1 MNSDNISRFVSTG
14 SVFDEEEKT
23 YRKFS
28 FGPALLTMML
38 GIVPAGVLKGY
49 WPFMTIA
56 MILISIACIVT
67 TFKLS
72 EYGLTVQDSL
82 CLDVVI
88 FGSWTLILSF
98 IEIMYFTIW
107 KGFTP
112 WFLLIYAPIIFIP
125 LFVGMKIRQALK
137 KENYNPKK
145 MAKSGIGSVGFAS
158 GILGM
163 CFAAAFRNVEQSTAF
178 IVGLLCLSILNGFM
192 SLGLLSLQK
201 LYYMKKFKVNM

>member
-1 MNSDNISRFVSTG
+1 MNSDNISRYVSTG
-14 SVFDEEEKT
+14 SVFDEDEKT

-49 WPFMTIA
+49 WSFMTIA
-56 MILISIACIVT
+56 MILISIVCIVT

-98 IEIMYFTIW
+98 IEIM
-107 KGFTP
+107 
-112 WFLLIYAPIIFIP
+112 
-125 LFVGMKIRQALK
+125 
-137 KENYNPKK
+137 
-145 MAKSGIGSVGFAS
+145 
-158 GILGM
+158 
-163 CFAAAFRNVEQSTAF
+163 
-178 IVGLLCLSILNGFM
+178 
-192 SLGLLSLQK
+192 
-201 LYYMKKFKVNM
+201 

>member
-1 MNSDNISRFVSTG
+1 MYSNNISQYVSTG
-14 SVFDEEEKT
+14 SVFNEDEKT

-28 FGPALLTMML
+28 FGPSLLTMML
-38 GIVPAGVLKGY
+38 GLVPAGVLKGY
-49 WPFMTIA
+49 WSFMTIA
-56 MILISIACIVT
+56 MVLISIACIVT

-137 KENYNPKK
+137 KENYNQR
-145 MAKSGIGSVGFAS
+145 GT
-158 GILGM
+158 
-163 CFAAAFRNVEQSTAF
+163 QH
-178 IVGLLCLSILNGFM
+178 
-192 SLGLLSLQK
+192 
-201 LYYMKKFKVNM
+201 